1 MRPARLLLV
10 LGMLLAAAPALAESG
25 PVQISLVT
33 PIQILPE
40 TKAVTA
46 FRLNLLY
53 GRNTTVQYVDL
64 GLVNHT
70 TEDGSKGVQWG
81 LVGMTK
87 GWKGVQI
94 NSVNVNET
102 GRFEGLQWGFVDWAE
117 EFEGAQLGWLNISKD
132 MHGFQL
138 GFINYAETMH
148 GLQIGLANIIRQG
161 GVLPFLPLVNWSF

>member
-1 MRPARLLLV
+1 MHRIRLLLV
-10 LGMLLAAAPALAESG
+10 LGMLGSAVPALADSG

-33 PIQILPE
+33 PIQIVPD
-40 TKAVTA
+40 TKGVSA

-70 TEDGSKGVQWG
+70 TADGSKGVQWG
-81 LVGMTK
+81 LVGMTS
-87 GWKGVQI
+87 GWKGVQL
-94 NSVNVNET
+94 NSINVNQT
-102 GRFEGLQWGFVDWAE
+102 GFFQGLQWGLVDWADDM
-117 EFEGAQLGWLNISKD
+117 EGAQLGWVNVSKK
-132 MHGFQL
+132 MSGFQL
-138 GFINYAETMH
+138 GIINYTETMY